1 MREIAEKLGV
11 ATVLEGS
18 VRKAGKRVRITGQ
31 LIGAADGYHLWSETY
46 DRQLEDIFA
55 IQDDIASAIVTAFK
69 ARLAVDEGEKL
80 VTASTDN
87 VEAYTLYLKGRFA
100 FNKFTEE
107 GLRQS
112 LELYAEALEQSPD
125 YARAWAGIADS
136 WMNLADDWVAPETA
150 YIGGKDAA
158 AKALG

>member
-1 MREIAEKLGV
+1 MVGD
-11 ATVLEGS
+11 
-18 VRKAGKRVRITGQ
+18 VRPRARG
-31 LIGAADGYHLWSETY
+31 HLR
-46 DRQLEDIFA
+46 DPGRHRQRYRHRL
-55 IQDDIASAIVTAFK
+55 K

-112 LELYAEALEQSPD
+112 LELYAQALEQSPD
-125 YARAWAGIADS
+125 YARAGPAS
-136 WMNLADDWVAPETA
+136 
-150 YIGGKDAA
+150 
-158 AKALG
+158 